1 MKTIINFIFRIEIR
15 RVFMSRLC
23 AMLALVVFVSAVAG
37 CDDKP
42 SVFIA
47 LDSDFA
53 TFESWP
59 SVMLGSE
66 PLPGHPPGPR
76 FGYLNRKAPKG
87 AKQYPVGT
95 VIVKAIE
102 PPGALD
108 TGWEIFAMA
117 KRGGNFNPEG
127 ALNWEFFR
135 LKIVDG
141 APHIVTRGL
150 TAADPDDGGLGY
162 FDQLGNDFVDMCNG
176 CHGTKASV
184 ATDHVLSPLLQLG
197 M

>member
-1 MKTIINFIFRIEIR
+1 MN
-15 RVFMSRLC
+15 RLVT
-23 AMLALVVFVSAVAG
+23 MIALFLFVAG
-37 CDDKP
+37 CDDKSG

-59 SVMLGSE
+59 VVMLGSE
-66 PLPGHPPGPR
+66 PLVGHPPGPR
-76 FGYLNRKAPKG
+76 FGYLNHKAPKG

-95 VIVKAIE
+95 LIVKAIE
-102 PPGALD
+102 PPGAPD
-108 TGWEIFAMA
+108 TSWEIFAMG
-117 KRGGNFNPEG
+117 KRGGNFNAEG

-135 LKIVDG
+135 LKILDG
-141 APHIVTRGL
+141 KPHIVTRGL
-150 TAADPDDGGLGY
+150 TAADPDDGGAGY
-162 FDQLGNDFVDMCNG
+162 FDQLGNDFIGMCNG
-176 CHGTKASV
+176 CHGTKASA